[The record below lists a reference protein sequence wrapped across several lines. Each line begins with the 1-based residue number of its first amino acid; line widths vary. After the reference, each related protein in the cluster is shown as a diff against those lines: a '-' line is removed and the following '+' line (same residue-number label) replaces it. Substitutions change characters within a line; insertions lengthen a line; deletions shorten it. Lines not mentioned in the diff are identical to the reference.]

1 MTKYHGKKYLYDK
14 LGRVGTTV
22 PSREML
28 YKLELWNDDVQPDN
42 CRYTS
47 LSFVLRYALDAF
59 LNELPNCIN
68 RELID
73 NAAVDFVLNLNTK
86 NNRKKLTRVLFS
98 VARTRLDLLPFY
110 SRFAANLYPVLPDVC
125 MDLCQMLKQDFKYHV
140 RKKDQINIESKVIL
154 YN

>member
-1 MTKYHGKKYLYDK
+1 
-14 LGRVGTTV
+14 
-22 PSREML
+22 ML
-28 YKLELWNDDVQPDN
+28 
-42 CRYTS
+42 TS
-47 LSFVLRYALDAF
+47 IIKMRQNLIIVINKIYSYIINSSLLKCFMRFLHFRYALDAF

-110 SRFAANLYPVLPDVC
+110 SRFASILYPVLPDVC
-125 MDLCQMLKQDFKYHV
+125 VDLCQMLKQDFKYHV
-140 RKKDQINIESKVIL
+140 RKKDQINIESKVFKI
-154 YN
+154 

>member
-1 MTKYHGKKYLYDK
+1 M
-14 LGRVGTTV
+14 
-22 PSREML
+22 
-28 YKLELWNDDVQPDN
+28 
-42 CRYTS
+42 S
-47 LSFVLRYALDAF
+47 LVLRYALDAF

>member
-1 MTKYHGKKYLYDK
+1 MLQLLIKIILRLYF
-14 LGRVGTTV
+14 LH
-22 PSREML
+22 
-28 YKLELWNDDVQPDN
+28 
-42 CRYTS
+42 
-47 LSFVLRYALDAF
+47 LSFYKIKSFYRYALDAF

-110 SRFAANLYPVLPDVC
+110 SRFAAILYPVLPDVC
-125 MDLCQMLKQDFKYHV
+125 ADLCQMLKQDFKYHV
-140 RKKDQINIESKVIL
+140 RKKDQINIESKVKIV
-154 YN
+154 

>member
-1 MTKYHGKKYLYDK
+1 M
-14 LGRVGTTV
+14 V
-22 PSREML
+22 
-28 YKLELWNDDVQPDN
+28 
-42 CRYTS
+42 
-47 LSFVLRYALDAF
+47 FRYALDAF

-110 SRFAANLYPVLPDVC
+110 SRFAAILYPVLPDVC
-125 MDLCQMLKQDFKYHV
+125 LDLCQMLKQDFKYHV
-140 RKKDQINIESKVIL
+140 RKKDQINIESKVCNSLKLPVPIFTL
-154 YN
+154 IERYYEFIWSVVLCQMYVSHPS

>member
-1 MTKYHGKKYLYDK
+1 M
-14 LGRVGTTV
+14 
-22 PSREML
+22 
-28 YKLELWNDDVQPDN
+28 ELIVDFN
-42 CRYTS
+42 
-47 LSFVLRYALDAF
+47 FRYALDAF

-110 SRFAANLYPVLPDVC
+110 SRFAAILYPVLPDVC
-125 MDLCQMLKQDFKYHV
+125 VDLCAMLKQDFKYHV
-140 RKKDQINIESKVIL
+140 RKKDQINIESKVVL
-154 YN
+154 YVYLYAFIFLHKLPWWSYDCLYGCRSGGAWFDSRVRSSLVI

>member
-1 MTKYHGKKYLYDK
+1 MGLLLPY
-14 LGRVGTTV
+14 
-22 PSREML
+22 
-28 YKLELWNDDVQPDN
+28 
-42 CRYTS
+42 
-47 LSFVLRYALDAF
+47 RYALDAF

-110 SRFAANLYPVLPDVC
+110 SRFAAILYPVLPDVC
-125 MDLCQMLKQDFKYHV
+125 LDLCQMLKQDFRYHV
-140 RKKDQINIESKVIL
+140 RKKDQINIESKVVNISMQFVIYYKMFTKKRNTNFHYFRL
-154 YN
+154 KW

>member
-1 MTKYHGKKYLYDK
+1 MLSWAEWELRPKLFHCKGKP
-14 LGRVGTTV
+14 VA
-22 PSREML
+22 SRETL
-28 YKLELWNDDVQPDN
+28 YKLELWNDDVKLDN

-47 LSFVLRYALDAF
+47 LSLVLRYALDAF

-154 YN
+154 